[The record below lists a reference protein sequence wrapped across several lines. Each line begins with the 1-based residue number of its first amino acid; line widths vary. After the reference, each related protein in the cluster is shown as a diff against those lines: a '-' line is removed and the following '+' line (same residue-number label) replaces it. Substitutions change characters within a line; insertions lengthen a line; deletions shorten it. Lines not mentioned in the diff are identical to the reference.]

1 MFVFLFL
8 MIYLIYLFCFR
19 FFDTVLKKICSD
31 LIEHFYSFFLGK
43 RDQGDSV
50 NRLQYFV
57 NLPILDCNRVIQAL
71 ESITVDDFSIDQE
84 ASVVDGVRPAA
95 SQQIEDFENEDV
107 DETLIITLDSS
118 SSVGAVVNENQDVVN
133 ENQVSNQQGGLATD
147 EDLSS
152 SSSSANKQAKK
163 IEIDLLANEYREAR
177 QATADMIAQ
186 EISSMKD
193 QCESA
198 KKQVMAE
205 EEYDEEE
212 TQQQRGTQQQKTTRP
227 LSSRLLCSDSMDE
240 DDELT
245 LEEQNNIVVGIKR
258 PDNTFTCYFDVIAQC
273 LYDQVNFRRGVIED
287 YKKLA
292 KVDEGKL
299 SLVILLGRLFVW
311 FQEEEKGVLG
321 NTKEKY
327 EHQLDGRKI
336 SDLALYS
343 GAEFQEEGAS
353 FVPLVYENGDVSEL
367 FAFITQAKSM
377 EALCNDTFQFEL
389 NVERKC
395 WNDDD
400 NNELS
405 LTNNNLERFTHLIL
419 PIPTQEEEDQQVAL
433 ITDLLHAF
441 FQVEILNASEIKHKH
456 GTVTTKWNSFPKV
469 LVLCLHR
476 TKSVPLK
483 RTRKGKT
490 TPVSVKV
497 VKTIFSFYSLLLVI
511 FFVIF
516 CRL

>member
-198 KKQVMAE
+198 RQAISH
-205 EEYDEEE
+205 
-212 TQQQRGTQQQKTTRP
+212 R
-227 LSSRLLCSDSMDE
+227 
-240 DDELT
+240 
-245 LEEQNNIVVGIKR
+245 
-258 PDNTFTCYFDVIAQC
+258 
-273 LYDQVNFRRGVIED
+273 
-287 YKKLA
+287 
-292 KVDEGKL
+292 
-299 SLVILLGRLFVW
+299 
-311 FQEEEKGVLG
+311 
-321 NTKEKY
+321 KY
-327 EHQLDGRKI
+327 YQ
-336 SDLALYS
+336 
-343 GAEFQEEGAS
+343 
-353 FVPLVYENGDVSEL
+353 
-367 FAFITQAKSM
+367 
-377 EALCNDTFQFEL
+377 
-389 NVERKC
+389 
-395 WNDDD
+395 
-400 NNELS
+400 
-405 LTNNNLERFTHLIL
+405 
-419 PIPTQEEEDQQVAL
+419 
-433 ITDLLHAF
+433 
-441 FQVEILNASEIKHKH
+441 
-456 GTVTTKWNSFPKV
+456 
-469 LVLCLHR
+469 
-476 TKSVPLK
+476 
-483 RTRKGKT
+483 
-490 TPVSVKV
+490 
-497 VKTIFSFYSLLLVI
+497 
-511 FFVIF
+511 
-516 CRL
+516 

>member
-1 MFVFLFL
+1 MKDH
-8 MIYLIYLFCFR
+8 C
-19 FFDTVLKKICSD
+19 
-31 LIEHFYSFFLGK
+31 E
-43 RDQGDSV
+43 SV
-50 NRLQYFV
+50 
-57 NLPILDCNRVIQAL
+57 
-71 ESITVDDFSIDQE
+71 
-84 ASVVDGVRPAA
+84 
-95 SQQIEDFENEDV
+95 
-107 DETLIITLDSS
+107 
-118 SSVGAVVNENQDVVN
+118 
-133 ENQVSNQQGGLATD
+133 
-147 EDLSS
+147 
-152 SSSSANKQAKK
+152 KQAMVEELAQ
-163 IEIDLLANEYREAR
+163 EISSIQDHCESVR
-177 QATADMIAQ
+177 QAMAEELKQEISSMKDHCESVKQAMVEELAQ

-240 DDELT
+240 EGTQQQKTTRPLSSRLLCSDSMDEDDELT
-245 LEEQNNIVVGIKR
+245 SEEQNNIVVGIKR